1 MAARPLVTVYD
12 ENNKALSTQVKLPA
26 VFRAPI
32 RPDVVNFVHDQV
44 RKNKRQPYAV
54 STAAGHQTSAESW
67 GTGRAVARIPRVRG
81 SGTHRSG
88 QGAFGNMCRGGRM
101 FAPTKTYRR
110 WHRRVNV
117 AQRRHAIASA
127 IAASGVPALIQ
138 ARGHIIDKIAEV
150 PLVIADRI
158 ESYKKTKEAVGFLQR
173 AELWADIEKVYNSKR
188 YRAGKGKGRNRRY
201 KQKLGPVIVYNND
214 GGIVRAFRNVP
225 GITLQSVNHLN
236 LLKIA
241 AGGHVGR
248 LIVWTES
255 AFRKLDSIFG
265 TFNRESDVKKGW
277 TLPYPKMTNSD
288 FARLIRS
295 EEITKVVRPARK
307 NTLKHKVHR
316 NPLRKPALMAKLN
329 PYSTVLRRAAV
340 VASQKVETK
349 VSKKAKAVTKGQAST
364 GKKSAKK
371 TAA

>member
-1 MAARPLVTVYD
+1 
-12 ENNKALSTQVKLPA
+12 
-26 VFRAPI
+26 
-32 RPDVVNFVHDQV
+32 
-44 RKNKRQPYAV
+44 
-54 STAAGHQTSAESW
+54 
-67 GTGRAVARIPRVRG
+67 VARIPRVRG
-81 SGTHRSG
+81 GGTHRSG

-138 ARGHIIDKIAEV
+138 ARGHIIDQIAEV
-150 PLVIADRI
+150 PLVFGDKI
-158 ESYKKTKEAVGFLQR
+158 ESYKKTKEAVAFLHR
-173 AELWADIEKVYNSKR
+173 SNLWADVEKVYNSKR

-201 KQKLGPVIVYNND
+201 KQKLGPLIVYNND
-214 GGIVRAFRNVP
+214 GGIVRAFRNIP
-225 GITLQSVNHLN
+225 GVTLLSVNHLN

-265 TFNRESDVKKGW
+265 TFTRSSDVKKGW
-277 TLPYPKMTNSD
+277 TLPYPKMTNAD

-295 EEITKVVRPARK
+295 EEITKVVRPCRK

-316 NPLRKPALMAKLN
+316 NPLKKPELMAKLN
-329 PYSTVLRRAAV
+329 PYAKVLRRAAV
-340 VASQKVETK
+340 IASAKIDGLKKKKSTK
-349 VSKKAKAVTKGQAST
+349 KGATTKAA
-364 GKKSAKK
+364 GKKI
-371 TAA
+371 AA